1 MCHGSAPLLEQV
13 ISDEEVLTVIRII
26 VETGQIG
33 ITCWGWGTA
42 APLSEVCSQALCPST
57 AVIHF

>member
-13 ISDEEVLTVIRII
+13 ISDEEVLTAIRII

-42 APLSEVCSQALCPST
+42 APLSEVNSQALCYT